1 MKVIEDIIKKHKQVA
16 LLIGNGPNLAA
27 GIMPSWKELL
37 LSISDNALAIDTEG
51 LSNTE
56 VYDLVQLTLG
66 NGIDA
71 KQRVR
76 KKLELTSSDCLD
88 VHKRLMSLA
97 IAHGCPVLTTNFD
110 AAFEKS
116 VGAKMYHVEAEGFT
130 RYYPW
135 KSYYGFAQHTLPT
148 DGFGIWKVHGD
159 VKYKDSIRLGLTDYM
174 GSAQRARDIIHKGA
188 GRLYNE
194 YTTELW
200 QGCKTWLHIWFNLP
214 IVILGFG
221 FGIDEVFLRWLLIER
236 KRFANTTEKPMNVYY
251 VTKGTPSPAI
261 KNLMH
266 NLGVTIK
273 SVSSFDEIYC

>member
-1 MKVIEDIIKKHKQVA
+1 
-16 LLIGNGPNLAA
+16 
-27 GIMPSWKELL
+27 
-37 LSISDNALAIDTEG
+37 
-51 LSNTE
+51 
-56 VYDLVQLTLG
+56 
-66 NGIDA
+66 
-71 KQRVR
+71 
-76 KKLELTSSDCLD
+76 
-88 VHKRLMSLA
+88 
-97 IAHGCPVLTTNFD
+97 
-110 AAFEKS
+110 
-116 VGAKMYHVEAEGFT
+116 
-130 RYYPW
+130 
-135 KSYYGFAQHTLPT
+135 
-148 DGFGIWKVHGD
+148 
-159 VKYKDSIRLGLTDYM
+159 M

-273 SVSSFDEIYC
+273 SVSSFDEIYG